1 MTRHFWQGQIEVH
14 ENYIAGMYAEMSVHE
29 NPICKSL
36 ADKVASVS
44 FPETIELAGQY
55 SLKTFWAYL
64 EHLVHL
70 DARLVFFYLNSKDEQ
85 KGSKLYLPGK
95 RDYIPMDDSDMAI
108 IVFDYLI
115 SKEKV
120 FEYKVPVALREDIGC
135 IYMAPLKGKN
145 LTECPGLK
153 KKFAISIPRI
163 KDQFI
168 GVMIDCKTMINN
180 KLPKD
185 FNMFHYPKPGK
196 S

>member
-44 FPETIELAGQY
+44 FPETFELAGQY

-85 KGSKLYLPGK
+85 KSSKLYLPGK

-108 IVFDYLI
+108 NRYRA
-115 SKEKV
+115 
-120 FEYKVPVALREDIGC
+120 ALNR
-135 IYMAPLKGKN
+135 K
-145 LTECPGLK
+145 
-153 KKFAISIPRI
+153 R
-163 KDQFI
+163 
-168 GVMIDCKTMINN
+168 V
-180 KLPKD
+180 
-185 FNMFHYPKPGK
+185 
-196 S
+196 